1 MRRLL
6 LYAIRLYQRYVS
18 PHKGFVCAYR
28 VHTGRR
34 SCSALGLR
42 AVRRYGVVGG
52 LDLIRQRTARCGQVH
67 RRYGA
72 VAARRPLA
80 PQRGDCDLGCDL
92 PCDLPC
98 DLHGPRGLGSSLCDV
113 FSCDCGGGSEKKQDK
128 RRDGKQRQSQGQGF
142 GLFPP
147 SGRRDCA

>member
-52 LDLIRQRTARCGQVH
+52 LDLIRQRTARCG
-67 RRYGA
+67 
-72 VAARRPLA
+72 
-80 PQRGDCDLGCDL
+80 
-92 PCDLPC
+92 LPC

-147 SGRRDCA
+147 SGRRDRA